1 MYIKDLE
8 WKRGWTQEGQK
19 IVIGAKCFR
28 GLVVVVRKAILK
40 NSSKGKVKID
50 SKELDNLNYWAI
62 GI

>member
-50 SKELDNLNYWAI
+50 SKELDN
-62 GI
+62 